1 MSWVV
6 KRWLGSPEEEA
17 ASSSPAPVPS
27 TSTQPTNTNTFQSS
41 QTPSL
46 QQKSQVQQQQEQQQP
61 PRTFPNSQKILI
73 SGLFFLSIASV
84 VTRRALARRRL
95 HAIPPFYSSSVYH
108 QPPGNGALDA
118 AEAFNI
124 ATINVASVGMTAL
137 GGAMCALGIDNIEQ
151 ARVKVRT
158 GMGIAEGVPPTAEEE
173 KQFEQD
179 IEDWVGKML
188 DKKDIGEIKKKVEAA
203 RSEAG
208 KKE

>member
-17 ASSSPAPVPS
+17 ASSSPVPS
-27 TSTQPTNTNTFQSS
+27 TSTQPINTFQSS

-46 QQKSQVQQQQEQQQP
+46 QQNSQLQQQQEQQQP
-61 PRTFPNSQKILI
+61 SRTFPNSQKILI
-73 SGLFFLSIASV
+73 SGLFFFSFASV

-124 ATINVASVGMTAL
+124 ATINVSAVGMTAL
-137 GGAMCALGIDNIEQ
+137 GGAMCALGIDTLEQ
-151 ARVKVRT
+151 ARVKLRT
-158 GMGIAEGVPPTAEEE
+158 GMGIAEGVPPTVEEE

-188 DKKDIGEIKKKVEAA
+188 DKKDISQIKKKVEAA